1 MGRGGCSG
9 QRQRLALAHIE
20 MELRAEQSLSISH
33 NNFTIITKISHGD
46 DAESEDGTY
55 KESVSFVIFV
65 EAKSSNQ
72 KV

>member
-1 MGRGGCSG
+1 MGGGCRG

-46 DAESEDGTY
+46 NE
-55 KESVSFVIFV
+55 ESVDGI
-65 EAKSSNQ
+65 KNQ
-72 KV
+72 SVWFLFRKYKVNLS